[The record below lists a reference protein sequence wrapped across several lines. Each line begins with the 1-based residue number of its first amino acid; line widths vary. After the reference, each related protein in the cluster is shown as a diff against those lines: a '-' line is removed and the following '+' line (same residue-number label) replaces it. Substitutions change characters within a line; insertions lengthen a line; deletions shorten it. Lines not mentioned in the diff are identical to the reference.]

1 MSQKNILKIR
11 STIDTIDKQI
21 IKLLGLRKKQVLK
34 IAKYKNK
41 RTIVDK
47 KRINQ
52 IMKRI
57 KAEAKKNKIDSI
69 IEDAKNDDYETAVKR
84 IDSFKEKLKNYRTAG
99 LEKGG
104 EFSYENLTFKF
115 LRRNGYIDK
124 IFNFRDKLMDKELS
138 VENKVDE

>member
-1 MSQKNILKIR
+1 MSQRKILKIR
-11 STIDTIDKQI
+11 STIDSIDKQI

-57 KAEAKKNKIDSI
+57 KAEAKKNKIDFILVKNFWSKLIQYSI
-69 IEDAKNDDYETAVKR
+69 
-84 IDSFKEKLKNYRTAG
+84 KLK
-99 LEKGG
+99 K
-104 EFSYENLTFKF
+104 
-115 LRRNGYIDK
+115 K
-124 IFNFRDKLMDKELS
+124 IVK
-138 VENKVDE
+138 

>member
-57 KAEAKKNKIDSI
+57 KAEAKKNKIDFILIKNFWNKLIQYSI
-69 IEDAKNDDYETAVKR
+69 K
-84 IDSFKEKLKNYRTAG
+84 
-99 LEKGG
+99 LEK
-104 EFSYENLTFKF
+104 
-115 LRRNGYIDK
+115 K
-124 IFNFRDKLMDKELS
+124 IVK
-138 VENKVDE
+138 

>member
-1 MSQKNILKIR
+1 MSQKNIRKIR

-57 KAEAKKNKIDSI
+57 KAEAKKNKIDFILVKNFWNKLIQYSI
-69 IEDAKNDDYETAVKR
+69 K
-84 IDSFKEKLKNYRTAG
+84 
-99 LEKGG
+99 LEK
-104 EFSYENLTFKF
+104 
-115 LRRNGYIDK
+115 K
-124 IFNFRDKLMDKELS
+124 IVK
-138 VENKVDE
+138 

>member
-21 IKLLGLRKKQVLK
+21 IRLLGLRKKQVLK

-57 KAEAKKNKIDSI
+57 KAEAKKNKVDFILVKNFWNKLIQYSI
-69 IEDAKNDDYETAVKR
+69 R
-84 IDSFKEKLKNYRTAG
+84 
-99 LEKGG
+99 LEK
-104 EFSYENLTFKF
+104 
-115 LRRNGYIDK
+115 K
-124 IFNFRDKLMDKELS
+124 IVK
-138 VENKVDE
+138 

>member
-21 IKLLGLRKKQVLK
+21 IRLLGLRKKQVLK

-57 KAEAKKNKIDSI
+57 KAEAKKNKIDFILVKNFWNKLIQHSI
-69 IEDAKNDDYETAVKR
+69 K
-84 IDSFKEKLKNYRTAG
+84 
-99 LEKGG
+99 LEK
-104 EFSYENLTFKF
+104 
-115 LRRNGYIDK
+115 K
-124 IFNFRDKLMDKELS
+124 IVK
-138 VENKVDE
+138 

>member
-1 MSQKNILKIR
+1 MSQKKIRKIR

-34 IAKYKNK
+34 ISKYKNK

-57 KAEAKKNKIDSI
+57 KAEAKKNKIDFILVKNFWNKLIQYSI
-69 IEDAKNDDYETAVKR
+69 K
-84 IDSFKEKLKNYRTAG
+84 
-99 LEKGG
+99 LEK
-104 EFSYENLTFKF
+104 
-115 LRRNGYIDK
+115 K
-124 IFNFRDKLMDKELS
+124 IVK
-138 VENKVDE
+138 

>member
-21 IKLLGLRKKQVLK
+21 IRLLGLRKKQVLK

-57 KAEAKKNKIDSI
+57 KAEAKKNKIDFI
-69 IEDAKNDDYETAVKR
+69 L
-84 IDSFKEKLKNYRTAG
+84 LKNFWNKLIQYSIN
-99 LEKGG
+99 LEK
-104 EFSYENLTFKF
+104 
-115 LRRNGYIDK
+115 K
-124 IFNFRDKLMDKELS
+124 IVK
-138 VENKVDE
+138 

>member
-11 STIDTIDKQI
+11 SNIDTIDKQI

-57 KAEAKKNKIDSI
+57 KAEAKKNKVDFILVKNFWNKLIQYSI
-69 IEDAKNDDYETAVKR
+69 K
-84 IDSFKEKLKNYRTAG
+84 
-99 LEKGG
+99 LEK
-104 EFSYENLTFKF
+104 
-115 LRRNGYIDK
+115 K
-124 IFNFRDKLMDKELS
+124 IVK
-138 VENKVDE
+138 

>member
-52 IMKRI
+52 IMKTI
-57 KAEAKKNKIDSI
+57 KAEAKKNKVDFILVKNFWNKLIQYSI
-69 IEDAKNDDYETAVKR
+69 K
-84 IDSFKEKLKNYRTAG
+84 
-99 LEKGG
+99 LEK
-104 EFSYENLTFKF
+104 
-115 LRRNGYIDK
+115 K
-124 IFNFRDKLMDKELS
+124 IVK
-138 VENKVDE
+138 

>member
-57 KAEAKKNKIDSI
+57 KAEAKKNKIDFILVKNFWNKLIQYSI
-69 IEDAKNDDYETAVKR
+69 K
-84 IDSFKEKLKNYRTAG
+84 
-99 LEKGG
+99 LEK
-104 EFSYENLTFKF
+104 
-115 LRRNGYIDK
+115 K
-124 IFNFRDKLMDKELS
+124 IFK
-138 VENKVDE
+138 

>member
-1 MSQKNILKIR
+1 MSQRKILKIR
-11 STIDTIDKQI
+11 STIDSIDKQI

-57 KAEAKKNKIDSI
+57 KAEAKKNKIDFVLVKKFWNNLIQYSI
-69 IEDAKNDDYETAVKR
+69 K
-84 IDSFKEKLKNYRTAG
+84 
-99 LEKGG
+99 LEK
-104 EFSYENLTFKF
+104 
-115 LRRNGYIDK
+115 K
-124 IFNFRDKLMDKELS
+124 IVK
-138 VENKVDE
+138 

>member
-1 MSQKNILKIR
+1 MSQRKILKIR

-52 IMKRI
+52 VMKKI
-57 KAEAKKNKIDSI
+57 KAESKKNKIDFKLVKNFWNKLIQYSI
-69 IEDAKNDDYETAVKR
+69 K
-84 IDSFKEKLKNYRTAG
+84 
-99 LEKGG
+99 LEK
-104 EFSYENLTFKF
+104 
-115 LRRNGYIDK
+115 K
-124 IFNFRDKLMDKELS
+124 IVK
-138 VENKVDE
+138 

>member
-21 IKLLGLRKKQVLK
+21 IKLLGQRKKQVLK

-57 KAEAKKNKIDSI
+57 KAEAKKNKVDFILVKNFWNKLIQYSI
-69 IEDAKNDDYETAVKR
+69 K
-84 IDSFKEKLKNYRTAG
+84 
-99 LEKGG
+99 LEK
-104 EFSYENLTFKF
+104 
-115 LRRNGYIDK
+115 K
-124 IFNFRDKLMDKELS
+124 IVK
-138 VENKVDE
+138 

>member
-52 IMKRI
+52 IMKKI
-57 KAEAKKNKIDSI
+57 KAEAKKNKVDFILVKNFWNKLIQYSI
-69 IEDAKNDDYETAVKR
+69 K
-84 IDSFKEKLKNYRTAG
+84 
-99 LEKGG
+99 LEK
-104 EFSYENLTFKF
+104 
-115 LRRNGYIDK
+115 K
-124 IFNFRDKLMDKELS
+124 IVK
-138 VENKVDE
+138 

>member
-11 STIDTIDKQI
+11 STIDAIDKQI
-21 IKLLGLRKKQVLK
+21 IRLLGLRKKQVLK

-57 KAEAKKNKIDSI
+57 KAEAKKNKIDFILVKNFWNKLIQYSI
-69 IEDAKNDDYETAVKR
+69 N
-84 IDSFKEKLKNYRTAG
+84 
-99 LEKGG
+99 LEK
-104 EFSYENLTFKF
+104 
-115 LRRNGYIDK
+115 K
-124 IFNFRDKLMDKELS
+124 IVK
-138 VENKVDE
+138 

>member
-57 KAEAKKNKIDSI
+57 KSEAKRNKIDYILVKNFWNKLIQYSI
-69 IEDAKNDDYETAVKR
+69 KLERKIVK
-84 IDSFKEKLKNYRTAG
+84 
-99 LEKGG
+99 
-104 EFSYENLTFKF
+104 
-115 LRRNGYIDK
+115 
-124 IFNFRDKLMDKELS
+124 
-138 VENKVDE
+138 